1 VDKVFILPCKSAN
14 GILLQKMKPSHR
26 LLVYILY
33 FKRKY
38 FNNRQFMMIL
48 SVIIGF
54 LSGIGAVII
63 KNAVHLIKDW
73 LTSGFN
79 VEFDN
84 ILFIFYPIIG
94 IILTVVFIKFILRQY
109 VGDGVPSVL
118 YAISKTKGIMKL
130 HNVYSSLISSSLTVG
145 FGGSVGLEGPTVAT
159 GAAIG
164 SNLSKYFHLTY
175 KQTITLLAV
184 ASAGAMSAIFKSPIA
199 AIVFAVEVIMLDLTV
214 ASLIPLLLASVTGAL
229 TSYFFLGMD
238 VLYPF
243 EIAEQFKM
251 KDISYYILLGVV
263 TGFVSLYFTRIYMYF
278 QNFFSGIS
286 KWYVR
291 LVIGSTLLGV
301 LIFLFPSLFG
311 EGYDA
316 TNSCLHG
323 KTTTLFDNSLFYAF
337 KDNITAVFVLMI
349 AIILLKVVATSL
361 TFGAGGIGGIF
372 APTLF
377 TGAHVGLLV
386 ALVINFTGLGTIS
399 ETNFA
404 LVGMGGLIAGVIQ
417 APLTAIFLIAE
428 ITEGYELFMPLM
440 ITAVISFITMR
451 IFESNSVYTIQLA
464 KRGELLTHHQD
475 KNVLAMLDLNR
486 LIETNFKTVDINA
499 SLGELVK
506 VIENSNR
513 NIFPVV
519 DKEGNFYGHVVLD
532 QVRHKMFR
540 PEIYN
545 TERVKDLMI
554 VPDITVSPGDN
565 VEEIAQKFH
574 ESGKYNLPV
583 IENGKYKGYIS
594 KANLFGAY
602 RDKLREV
609 SEY

>member
-1 VDKVFILPCKSAN
+1 
-14 GILLQKMKPSHR
+14 
-26 LLVYILY
+26 
-33 FKRKY
+33 
-38 FNNRQFMMIL
+38 MMVL

-54 LSGIGAVII
+54 LSGLAAVVI
-63 KNAVHLIKDW
+63 KNAVHFIKDL
-73 LTSGFN
+73 LTAGFN

-84 ILFIFYPIIG
+84 IMYIIYPLIG
-94 IILTVVFIKFILRQY
+94 ILITVVFIKFILRQY

-118 YAISKTKGIMKL
+118 YAISKTKGVLKR
-130 HNVYSSLISSSLTVG
+130 HNMFSSMITSSITVG

-164 SNLSKYFHLTY
+164 SNVSRFLGLSY
-175 KQTITLLAV
+175 KQTVTLLAV

-214 ASLIPLLLASVTGAL
+214 ASLIPLLLASVTAAL

-243 EIAEQFKM
+243 EIADKFKIE
-251 KDISYYILLGVV
+251 DTVPYILLGVV
-263 TGFVSLYFTRIYMYF
+263 CGLASLYFTKTYMYF
-278 QNFFSGIS
+278 QKFFSGIN
-286 KWYVR
+286 KWYIR
-291 LVIGSTLLGV
+291 LFIGGSLLGL
-301 LIFLFPSLFG
+301 LIFLFPALYG
-311 EGYDA
+311 EGFEA
-316 TNSCLHG
+316 TNACLNG
-323 KTTTLFDNSLFYAF
+323 DTSKLFNESPFYDF
-337 KDNITAVFVLMI
+337 KGNINAVF
-349 AIILLKVVATSL
+349 ILLVVVILMKVTATSL

-377 TGAHVGLLV
+377 TGAHVGLLL
-386 ALVINFTGLGTIS
+386 ALVLNYFGITTIS

-404 LVGMGGLIAGVIQ
+404 LVGMAGLIAGVIH

-440 ITAVISFITMR
+440 ITAVISFITIR
-451 IFESNSVYTIQLA
+451 FFTPNSVYTIQLA

-475 KNVLAMLDLNR
+475 KNVLALLDFDTLV
-486 LIETNFKTVDINA
+486 ETNFNTVNDGA
-499 SLGELVK
+499 TLGELVK
-506 VIENSNR
+506 VIEDSHR

-519 DKEGNFYGHVVLD
+519 DEDGLFHGHVVLD
-532 QVRHKMFR
+532 HVRHHMFR
-540 PEIYN
+540 PEIYD
-545 TERVKDLMI
+545 TTLVHDLMI
-554 VPDITVSPGDN
+554 VPQFTVSPSDT

-583 IENGKYKGYIS
+583 IKDGKYLGYIS

-609 SEY
+609 SEH